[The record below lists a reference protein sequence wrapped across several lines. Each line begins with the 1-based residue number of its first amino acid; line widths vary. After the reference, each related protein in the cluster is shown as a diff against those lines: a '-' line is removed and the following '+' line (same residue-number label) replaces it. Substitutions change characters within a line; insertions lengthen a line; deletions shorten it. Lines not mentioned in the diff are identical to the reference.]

1 MSDTFDPCAMLNTL
15 RPAYYALLGG
25 TQTQEVEFRAGNG
38 TSRRVK
44 YTSAN
49 LPALR
54 AEVARL
60 ENQCAAV
67 SGTTRRRHVIIAG

>member
-1 MSDTFDPCAMLNTL
+1 MSDTFDPCAILATL

-44 YTSAN
+44 YTAAN

-54 AEVARL
+54 AEIARL
-60 ENQCAAV
+60 ETQCAA
-67 SGTTRRRHVIIAG
+67 STGIRRRHVILAG

>member
-38 TSRRVK
+38 TTRRVK
-44 YTSAN
+44 YSAAN

-54 AEVARL
+54 SEIARL
-60 ENQCAAV
+60 EIQCAAA
-67 SGTTRRRHVIIAG
+67 SGQNRRRHVIIAG